1 MRGASGLAR
10 DTTRRCPVSSA
21 LTITRTGSVDL
32 GDADLDEI
40 CDLRCRASDFF
51 AEVEEDPPTP
61 QSFQADLDDLP
72 EGYSRSDECIYRTYS
87 EGLLLG
93 YAEVL
98 RGFDRPD
105 QWTIGMLL
113 VDPVARSSGVGH
125 AMVEAVASD
134 ARADGARSLMAG
146 VITARERSM
155 AFWRREGFV
164 REVRRRPVVFAS
176 GQESAVVRL
185 ECDLQQASLGAVGCD
200 EQA

>member
-1 MRGASGLAR
+1 
-10 DTTRRCPVSSA
+10 
-21 LTITRTGSVDL
+21 
-32 GDADLDEI
+32 
-40 CDLRCRASDFF
+40 LRCRAAGFF
-51 AEVEEDPPTP
+51 AEVGDDPPTP

-72 EGYSRSDECIYRTYS
+72 EGYSRSDECLYRAYG

-113 VDPVARSSGVGH
+113 VDPVVRSSGIGH

-134 ARADGARSLMAG
+134 ACAAGARSLMAG

-155 AFWRREGFV
+155 AFWHREGFV
-164 REVRRRPVVFAS
+164 REVRRHPIVFVG

-185 ECDLQQASLGAVGCD
+185 ERDLQQA
-200 EQA
+200 